1 LDINYPHSLLLNG
14 TTYLFII
21 IIDESQR
28 AIAMYSP
35 PKKIEHLAGNS
46 SSGLPPE
53 LGYLIKH
60 RYTKNDLNHTYFN
73 CSVTN

>member
-1 LDINYPHSLLLNG
+1 
-14 TTYLFII
+14 
-21 IIDESQR
+21 
-28 AIAMYSP
+28 MYSP